1 MHCSIIASIN
11 SKVSEKELEYLQN
24 VKKQNGK
31 YLYDIYPD
39 LKKIIDHIDSKQLRK
54 TQKIL

>member
-1 MHCSIIASIN
+1 MHCSSIATIN
-11 SKVSEKELEYLQN
+11 SKVSEKDMEYLQN

-31 YLYDIYPD
+31 YLYDMYPD
-39 LKKIIDHIDSKQLRK
+39 LKKIIDHIDSKQLKR